1 MPFEHLSF
9 QAQPGP
15 PRSPPPSLQ
24 TNDWRVCAVAALR
37 PALHAGARLKRMR
50 EHDPAPFLYP
60 ADAQLTTV
68 GPESSQAES

>member
-1 MPFEHLSF
+1 
-9 QAQPGP
+9 
-15 PRSPPPSLQ
+15 
-24 TNDWRVCAVAALR
+24 
-37 PALHAGARLKRMR
+37 MR